1 MERGSDTSNQMH
13 ILWIS
18 GSKIVGG
25 AERATIQ
32 ILRELRRRGH
42 LISALY
48 RYSPEFDNAV
58 RAEKFRSYVGN
69 LGGSLNVFATF
80 TIGRAL
86 ARLHPDVAIVTTA
99 DEWVW
104 ASIARRSVSGTR
116 LILVRHMALALPA
129 RVRRLANWRAD
140 AIIAVSEASRDNLLI
155 RPGIAPERVH
165 VIGNPV
171 RFDVREEPPLP
182 SERADA
188 RKALGI
194 STQGPWIGFFGGTE
208 PKKGIRDVFQV
219 MRDIVA
225 TDGACN
231 LLVCGRRAKN
241 PKAPSVETLVTEHG
255 LGSCTVHD
263 LGQIE
268 EVAKALTACD
278 AVVIATHADLSEG
291 QPLTALEAMA
301 CGTPVVAYAT
311 GGLKEV
317 LGSNQEAGLLAIPD
331 DPSDLFRQ
339 LRQILSDSDFPTRL
353 ARTALQRLRDQ
364 FSLQQI
370 VDDYESLLTHQSEQR
385 R

>member
-1 MERGSDTSNQMH
+1 MH

-42 LISALY
+42 LISVLY

-58 RAEKFRSYVGN
+58 RAEKFHSYVGN
-69 LGGSLNVFATF
+69 LGGSLNVLATF
-80 TIGRAL
+80 TIGTSL
-86 ARLHPDVAIVTTA
+86 ARLRPDVAIVTTA

-104 ASIARRSVSGTR
+104 ASIARRSASGTR

-140 AIIAVSEASRDNLLI
+140 AIIAVSEASRENLLI
-155 RPGIAPERVH
+155 RPGIAPERIH

-171 RFDVREEPPLP
+171 RFDVRKDLPLP
-182 SERADA
+182 SERAEA
-188 RKALGI
+188 REALGI
-194 STQGPWIGFFGGTE
+194 STQGRWIGFFGGTE

-219 MRDIVA
+219 MREIVA

-241 PKAPSVETLVTEHG
+241 PKAPSVETLVTEYG

-268 EVAKALTACD
+268 EVAKAMTACD

-311 GGLKEV
+311 GGIREV
-317 LGSNQEAGLLAIPD
+317 LGSDEEVGLLAIPD
-331 DPSDLFRQ
+331 DPTDLFRQ
-339 LRQILSDSDFPTRL
+339 LRRILSDRDFPARL
-353 ARTALQRLRDQ
+353 ARTALQRLRDK

-370 VDDYESLLTHQSEQR
+370 VDDYESLIVQQSEQR